1 MLSQVLVSIQLNE
14 FHVHFVL
21 YISSFNFV
29 LYRSI
34 MDSDGKE
41 LISVIQWGCI
51 GNQSIEKYTLKNKV
65 GQEVDIITYG
75 ATITSI
81 RIPDKYGNI
90 ADIVLGF
97 DSIEGISFS
106 NYLYIIR
113 SFFVILIQQ

>member
-1 MLSQVLVSIQLNE
+1 
-14 FHVHFVL
+14 
-21 YISSFNFV
+21 
-29 LYRSI
+29 

-41 LISVIQWGCI
+41 LITVVQWGCI
-51 GNQSIEKYTLKNKV
+51 GNRSIEKYTLKNKV

-97 DSIEGISFS
+97 DSIEGISFFK
-106 NYLYIIR
+106 YLYIT
-113 SFFVILIQQ
+113 

>member
-1 MLSQVLVSIQLNE
+1 MKYRAAYVCKSSIS
-14 FHVHFVL
+14 FDSVKRISCTFHFVL

-29 LYRSI
+29 LHRSI

-41 LISVIQWGCI
+41 LISVVQWGCI
-51 GNQSIEKYTLKNKV
+51 GNRSIEKYTLKNKV

-97 DSIEGISFS
+97 DSIEGIS
-106 NYLYIIR
+106 
-113 SFFVILIQQ
+113 